1 MYAIITF
8 IIFIGSLVLQTSVF
22 PKIPIG
28 GMQPD
33 LVVVIVVYLGLLK
46 GPETGSLS
54 GFGFG
59 LLFDAVSGTSLGVN
73 ALAKTII
80 GFFCGVGGRR
90 LYTHSMFSKILCVGL
105 SSVANILLRL
115 SIHGFT
121 VGWQQVLLY
130 ETLYTLICCPW
141 IVLIFLQMEI
151 RFSRQTASLNF

>member
-1 MYAIITF
+1 MYAILTLV
-8 IIFIGSLVLQTSVF
+8 IFIGSMVLQTSVF

-28 GMQPD
+28 GMKPD
-33 LVVVIVVYLGLLK
+33 LVVIMVVYLGLVK

-54 GFGFG
+54 GFVFG
-59 LLFDAVSGTSLGVN
+59 LLFDTVSGTALGIN

-80 GFFCGVGGRR
+80 GFFCGVGGKR
-90 LYTHSMFSKILCVGL
+90 LYTHSMFPQILCVGL

-121 VGWQQVLLY
+121 VDWQQALLY

-141 IVLIFLQMEI
+141 IVLIFRHMET
-151 RFSRQTASLNF
+151 RFGRQTASLNF